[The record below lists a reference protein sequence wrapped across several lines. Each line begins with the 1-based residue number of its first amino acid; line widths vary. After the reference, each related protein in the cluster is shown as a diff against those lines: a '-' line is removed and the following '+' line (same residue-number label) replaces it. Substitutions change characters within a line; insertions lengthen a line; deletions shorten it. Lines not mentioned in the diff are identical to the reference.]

1 MLFNK
6 IILKA
11 HNLYE
16 ELSLLARK
24 HSRLITV
31 SSLALFLS
39 AIVTALIFTNINV
52 HDISL
57 LPLVL
62 IVALLAPITLLINTL
77 RVHVA
82 YLSVNGNGKF
92 SKSMRTA
99 LISSAANHLPVPGGV
114 FTRIGHIASGIPGNL
129 GKATALTIA
138 SMLYSIVIGATGL
151 LLTISTQGKTDISL
165 AYTLIPCGIALA
177 GITIWLRSLIQAG
190 YAYQLLGIEILAI
203 LTEGAR
209 LWACLLALNTVIQPL
224 QAISLALNAVVG
236 SLFGLAPGGLGIREI
251 AGAGLAS
258 IIDIPATAVIIA
270 IAINRILG
278 MTVMALAL
286 IPWLRTGGAHSS

>member
-1 MLFNK
+1 MIFNK

-16 ELSLLARK
+16 GLSLLTRK
-24 HSRLITV
+24 HSRLITA
-31 SSLALFLS
+31 SSLALLLS

-62 IVALLAPITLLINTL
+62 IVAPLVPITLLINTL

-82 YLSVNGNGKF
+82 FLSVNGNGKF
-92 SKSMRTA
+92 SESMRTA
-99 LISSAANHLPVPGGV
+99 LISSAANHLPLPGGV

-129 GKATALTIA
+129 GKATVLTIA

-151 LLTISTQGKTDISL
+151 VLTIGTQGKTDISL
-165 AYTLIPCGIALA
+165 AYILIPCGIALA

-209 LWACLLALNTVIQPL
+209 LWVCLLALNTVIQPL

-270 IAINRILG
+270 I
-278 MTVMALAL
+278 
-286 IPWLRTGGAHSS
+286 